1 MHTLRS
7 VPLDR
12 LGTHRFSPFC
22 LGAPGLR
29 LAACVTILVVTPLV
43 ASARPASAHSTNST
57 LIRLNSLGAG
67 TFATYGV
74 VRSADGTL
82 HLIYQT
88 TRSGSGEVNGLAT
101 RSISAS
107 GAVGPETTALSGW
120 GPSTPGLVELPGG
133 RLEAVF
139 GAVSASRV
147 SDLWGITSSD
157 GGKTWA
163 VPVRVGSGA
172 QDEVQAYGA
181 AITAQSAGGKPIFT
195 LNVSGGITV
204 QQGLGLNSPSNSLVD
219 SSDNFASDVDSASDA
234 ASGEVVASW
243 DSSAKHGGDFLRAA
257 APQLGTTEAMPG
269 QSKNELV
276 IAGRDKGPGVFGA
289 YTADGTHVRLFRYG
303 GGTVAVGSVSG
314 ITPKAIAVATGI
326 DGRVWV
332 IWGDESGLALTRS
345 NKADTK
351 FEPIQ
356 QLDPNALTLYRL
368 GGDGKL
374 GPLDLLVEMIPGGNT
389 NVPGTFYTR
398 ALPELSAATSVTTI
412 KNQAKVVIE
421 DKLNVVVT
429 DAGDPVSGAKVTISG
444 HTAKTSASG
453 KATIE
458 IPASPTSSVKATISA
473 PTYQVLATTINI

>member
-43 ASARPASAHSTNST
+43 ASALPSSAHSTNST

-107 GAVGPETTALSGW
+107 GAVGPQTTALSGW

-181 AITAQSAGGKPIFT
+181 AITAQSAGGEADLHAQCQWRDHRPA
-195 LNVSGGITV
+195 G
-204 QQGLGLNSPSNSLVD
+204 
-219 SSDNFASDVDSASDA
+219 A
-234 ASGEVVASW
+234 
-243 DSSAKHGGDFLRAA
+243 R
-257 APQLGTTEAMPG
+257 PQLAQQFAGRLHRTISPRTSIPPAMP
-269 QSKNELV
+269 Q
-276 IAGRDKGPGVFGA
+276 AA
-289 YTADGTHVRLFRYG
+289 
-303 GGTVAVGSVSG
+303 
-314 ITPKAIAVATGI
+314 
-326 DGRVWV
+326 
-332 IWGDESGLALTRS
+332 RS
-345 NKADTK
+345 
-351 FEPIQ
+351 
-356 QLDPNALTLYRL
+356 
-368 GGDGKL
+368 
-374 GPLDLLVEMIPGGNT
+374 
-389 NVPGTFYTR
+389 
-398 ALPELSAATSVTTI
+398 
-412 KNQAKVVIE
+412 
-421 DKLNVVVT
+421 
-429 DAGDPVSGAKVTISG
+429 
-444 HTAKTSASG
+444 
-453 KATIE
+453 
-458 IPASPTSSVKATISA
+458 
-473 PTYQVLATTINI
+473 

>member
-1 MHTLRS
+1 
-7 VPLDR
+7 
-12 LGTHRFSPFC
+12 
-22 LGAPGLR
+22 
-29 LAACVTILVVTPLV
+29 
-43 ASARPASAHSTNST
+43 
-57 LIRLNSLGAG
+57 
-67 TFATYGV
+67 
-74 VRSADGTL
+74 
-82 HLIYQT
+82 
-88 TRSGSGEVNGLAT
+88 
-101 RSISAS
+101 
-107 GAVGPETTALSGW
+107 
-120 GPSTPGLVELPGG
+120 
-133 RLEAVF
+133 
-139 GAVSASRV
+139 
-147 SDLWGITSSD
+147 
-157 GGKTWA
+157 
-163 VPVRVGSGA
+163 
-172 QDEVQAYGA
+172 
-181 AITAQSAGGKPIFT
+181 
-195 LNVSGGITV
+195 
-204 QQGLGLNSPSNSLVD
+204 
-219 SSDNFASDVDSASDA
+219 
-234 ASGEVVASW
+234 
-243 DSSAKHGGDFLRAA
+243 
-257 APQLGTTEAMPG
+257 MPG

-289 YTADGTHVRLFRYG
+289 YTADGAHHRLFRSG

-412 KNQAKVVIE
+412 KNRRNRVIE